1 MAVIE
6 GTRILLSIVESIHL
20 AAPITRLL
28 QDVGL
33 SQAQSLYLSLNFIH
47 IGFVGFEEVNLL

>member
-6 GTRILLSIVESIHL
+6 STRILLSIVESIHL

-33 SQAQSLYLSLNFIH
+33 SQAQSL
-47 IGFVGFEEVNLL
+47 